1 MSEKLPYFRDIVNDA
16 GNSQGW
22 TPLLFAAAKNNQ
34 TDIEVIKLLIDNGA
48 EILKPAKLDEMSV
61 LHLAAASNDIHLL
74 DFFLTHL
81 GDDAWQSV
89 NITNSE
95 GWTPMHLACFFS
107 NMDSV
112 NLLLEHGGDL
122 Q

>member
-1 MSEKLPYFRDIVNDA
+1 
-16 GNSQGW
+16 
-22 TPLLFAAAKNNQ
+22 
-34 TDIEVIKLLIDNGA
+34 VIKLLIGCGA
-48 EILKPAKLDEMSV
+48 DILKPAVLDEMTV

-81 GDDAWQSV
+81 GEEDAFRHV
-89 NITNSE
+89 NVKNQE

-122 Q
+122 